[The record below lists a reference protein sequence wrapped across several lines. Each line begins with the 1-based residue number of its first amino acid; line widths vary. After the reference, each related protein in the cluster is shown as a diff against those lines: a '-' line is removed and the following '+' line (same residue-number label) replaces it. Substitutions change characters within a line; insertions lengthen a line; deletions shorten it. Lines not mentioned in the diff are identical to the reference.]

1 MARRKSSKKQK
12 VQEVQEFEK
21 PQLQVEQQPQIQE
34 SQPQAQEP
42 IPQVVSEDY
51 IRPSLKQEELLL
63 LRALEA
69 ETKAMSLEAR
79 IIAIEKAALLR
90 KIDPENKIEQMN
102 QGIDTRK
109 EAVRRKKL
117 LYVAAISKIEKRL
130 GISMSEYSFDDETGT
145 LTKMQ

>member
-102 QGIDTRK
+102 QGIDARK
-109 EAVRRKKL
+109 EIARKKKL